1 MADKGKIFAGAAFAV
16 GVAVTVAA
24 TAYYKMGKGGGNAS
38 TEEAVP
44 PSVQSEIDALVA
56 VKVPDAQ

>member
-1 MADKGKIFAGAAFAV
+1 MADKGKIFAGAALAV

-24 TAYYKMGKGGGNAS
+24 TAYYKMGKS